1 MESISEFLLKEIYT
15 KKRDNVRYWHC
26 DVAVTCYISL
36 QLMVSLSYSTSD
48 TPWPAP
54 GPRGIYNRGE
64 MMLWCYA
71 LDYIITFADPPP
83 PSLASLTLPA
93 HSDGI
98 VKSKQNN
105 NNSAGGELCVHP
117 WPLIVAGN
125 VWMRASYITI
135 HNHTLQS
142 ITSYTRQ
149 VTRVPESEA
158 PSQILWMLSFH
169 SSHLSVYISCP

>member
-1 MESISEFLLKEIYT
+1 M
-15 KKRDNVRYWHC
+15 RYWHC
-26 DVAVTCYISL
+26 DVAVTYYISL